1 MRNARHLCKLIL
13 YLYLQSGRASSVMKI
28 TSLSDLKKDLRTLS
42 PAELTELCLRMAK
55 YKKEN
60 KELLSYLLYDASDER
75 LFVKEVKILID
86 MGFDEINHDNF
97 YYEKKSLRKILR
109 TTNKYIKYSGL
120 KQTEA
125 ELLIYY
131 CLKMKKSGIAF
142 EKSVAMT
149 NFYIRLTA
157 RIRKAVASLHED
169 LQHDFEVEM
178 KKL

>member
-1 MRNARHLCKLIL
+1 
-13 YLYLQSGRASSVMKI
+13 MKT

-42 PAELTELCLRMAK
+42 PAELTELCMRMAK

-60 KELLSYLLYDASDER
+60 KELLSYLLYDSSDER
-75 LFVKEVKILID
+75 LYIKEVKILID
-86 MGFDEINHDNF
+86 MGFDEINHDTF

-125 ELLIYY
+125 ELLIYF
-131 CLKMKKSGIAF
+131 CGKMKKSGIAY
-142 EKSVAMT
+142 EKSVAMS
-149 NFYIRLTA
+149 NFYIRQMG
-157 RIRKAVASLHED
+157 RIKKAVDSLHED
-169 LQHDFEVEM
+169 LQHDFEVEL